1 MEINKLD
8 KLIKKLEDLSP
19 LNQPTAK
26 GTDNTQL
33 FQTISKFLEE
43 ARNLRDDLED
53 KKDKI

>member
-8 KLIKKLEDLSP
+8 ALIKKLEDLSP
-19 LNQPTAK
+19 LNQPTPK

-33 FQTISKFLEE
+33 FETIGKFLEE
-43 ARNLRDDLED
+43 ARNLRDDLEE